1 MKYAKILAP
10 ALLALIGGT
19 AMAATAT
26 WTVVFEGPGGHS
38 NGDYGNVN
46 AVHAGANAAL
56 AIQKALPDAVLSGMK
71 GGVSVN
77 AIAGDCTF
85 TVTAD
90 GTDEALAKA
99 KAEVEKAA
107 KAAAD
112 QENAF
117 RGVKKGDLVKG
128 APADI
133 RVSVK

>member
-1 MKYAKILAP
+1 MKYAKILVP
-10 ALLALIGGT
+10 ALLAVFGGA

-26 WTVVFEGPGGHS
+26 WTVSFEGPGGHS

-46 AVHAGANAAL
+46 AVHAGANAVL

-77 AIAGDCTF
+77 AIAGDCSF
-85 TVTAD
+85 TVTAS

>member
-10 ALLALIGGT
+10 ALLALVGGT

-56 AIQKALPDAVLSGMK
+56 AIQKALPGAVLSGMK

-77 AIAGDCTF
+77 AIAADCTF
-85 TVTAD
+85 MVTVD

-117 RGVKKGDLVKG
+117 RGVKEGDLVKG
-128 APADI
+128 APAHI